1 MSSKPSR
8 YRDISSSDFSEESDY
23 STGYNV
29 YKNGSTNN
37 NNLLSTN
44 DHQDNILHDNIF
56 TTPQRNHIGIDDKDG
71 MSIQEDMIDLSI
83 SNNDDGIGG
92 RSTFGRRSSFDNI
105 DVQQQSSLQQQQQQ
119 PFTSKLGRRIWEQY
133 CTQSISQSPQ
143 RHIQNSQSAIPSF
156 QQLPSMDFLKLP
168 TSIIQIYKEVI
179 PSSSNDDDNNKKNDT
194 TTTTEWINIEEL
206 EQRVMQHHLD
216 LEAVELTTSSSA
228 SSSLLLDDN
237 SPSSSQTNKPSS
249 NRSATHEKFNNF
261 NPNSGIRSS
270 ISSSLI
276 TSECFTK
283 VINRHTSIG
292 LGMSLRIYNG
302 CVYIHSLLRLD
313 GTRIDCYNGR
323 NESCDR
329 ISFVQHDV
337 TSANGTNG
345 NSGGGSGGGPAA
357 NVGLLPGD
365 RLLGLNGLPFLKGKL
380 ATTTTTDIDINN
392 NDRTTL
398 KITGSAKIKQQSKQP
413 SDEEILK
420 SVGELISISK
430 SPMAVHIQRVE
441 DYREW
446 ILDLLNKSH
455 RESLRKKKQQSNGI
469 GLQNPK
475 RMSSSS
481 TTKLKKKR
489 GPKIHPFA
497 KALSQRL
504 IIKSTE
510 EILISRQL
518 QIFTDRTRQ
527 WESKLSFQLSSSVN
541 GTYTLRPMLDV
552 RDVEPTYYSSFIMDD
567 KECPTYFDY
576 KGSKSIRNYAPSTPM
591 IEDWRRR
598 RLEHEGDNDGSGM
611 ILSSPPRRVSQRISK
626 EVAIMIDL
634 YDGLDDNDRYV
645 QDLILDNDQGSSS
658 YSSKLLKAMS
668 TTDPSD
674 VYVPLI
680 GVRKA
685 LCIRILNTFLDSKNR
700 TAFTIWCYDVES
712 GLEWYAP
719 VRYYTDFKDLRSAL
733 IRVDKSIGDIPF
745 PTIGSSW
752 LSFSSSSEAK
762 ESPKVKETRRNQLEI
777 FLRRVF
783 ASVYRGRLHPYIA
796 EIAVHLQTFVG
807 CDTVLN
813 DDDGVG
819 NEQVAISEVTYGKR
833 DRSSKLNSEP
843 EDNARLHLK
852 RSIMRYVYR
861 LFLLPSVGELVGHFI
876 DAARDKVMS
885 ESMVPTTRQSHQFS
899 VDKKEATDNVGKIR
913 DFIDQVQELILEGC
927 MDDFISISQ
936 RRDFAAFVDD
946 PDNIARDELF
956 REAVREQTEL
966 EIYVPLRSTI
976 SKYLV
981 YAWFNEDME
990 LKHKTKVCIYV
1001 SLCLF
1006 VSWLPMLDVCSS
1018 ILTKHLLLNLYAG
1031 FREQASILL

>member
-1 MSSKPSR
+1 M
-8 YRDISSSDFSEESDY
+8 SSSDFSEDNSDY

-29 YKNGSTNN
+29 YKNGDTNNN
-37 NNLLSTN
+37 NNLLSAN
-44 DHQDNILHDNIF
+44 DHQDNVLNIF
-56 TTPQRNHIGIDDKDG
+56 TTPQRNHIGIDDIKG

-92 RSTFGRRSSFDNI
+92 RSTFGRRSSFDSI
-105 DVQQQSSLQQQQQQ
+105 LQQQQSSLEQQQQQ

-143 RHIQNSQSAIPSF
+143 RHVQNSQSSAIPSF
-156 QQLPSMDFLKLP
+156 QQLPTIDFLQLP
-168 TSIIQIYKEVI
+168 SSIIQIYTEVI
-179 PSSSNDDDNNKKNDT
+179 PSSNSNDDNKKNDNT
-194 TTTTEWINIEEL
+194 KDESMEDSSKEERAIEWVNIEEL
-206 EQRVMQHHLD
+206 ERRVMQHHLD
-216 LEAVELTTSSSA
+216 LEAVELTTSSSSA
-228 SSSLLLDDN
+228 SSLLLDD
-237 SPSSSQTNKPSS
+237 SPSSSQTTKPSS

-283 VINRHTSIG
+283 VINRHTNIG

-313 GTRIDCYNGR
+313 GSRIEYSSR

-329 ISFVQHDV
+329 ISFVQHDDN
-337 TSANGTNG
+337 NGG
-345 NSGGGSGGGPAA
+345 GGGPAA

-365 RLLGLNGLPFLKGKL
+365 RLLGLNGLPFLKGQL
-380 ATTTTTDIDINN
+380 ATTTTTDINN
-392 NDRTTL
+392 NDKTTL
-398 KITGSAKIKQQSKQP
+398 KITGSAKIKQQTKQP

-420 SVGELISISK
+420 SVGELISTSK

-441 DYREW
+441 DDREW
-446 ILDLLNKSH
+446 ILDLLNKAH
-455 RESLRKKKQQSNGI
+455 RESFRKKKKSNGTI

-475 RMSSSS
+475 RMSSSN
-481 TTKLKKKR
+481 TTKPKKR

-497 KALSQRL
+497 KALSKRS
-504 IIKSTE
+504 IIKSTQQQE
-510 EILISRQL
+510 LLISRQL

-527 WESKLSFQLSSSVN
+527 WESKLSFKLSSSVN
-541 GTYTLRPMLDV
+541 NSSYTLKPMLDV
-552 RDVEPTYYSSFIMDD
+552 RDVEPTYYASFIMDD

-591 IEDWRRR
+591 IQDWRRR
-598 RLEHEGDNDGSGM
+598 MEHDENDNGGGGM
-611 ILSSPPRRVSQRISK
+611 ISSSSPPRRVSQRISK

-634 YDGLDDNDRYV
+634 YDGLDDDDRYV

-674 VYVPLI
+674 VYVPLV

-712 GLEWYAP
+712 GMEWYAP

-819 NEQVAISEVTYGKR
+819 NDDVSKLSLSNQVAISEVTYGKR

-885 ESMVPTTRQSHQFS
+885 NSMVLTTRQSHQFS

-927 MDDFISISQ
+927 IDDFISISQ

-990 LKHKTKVCIYV
+990 LKHKTKVCIY
-1001 SLCLF
+1001 SF
-1006 VSWLPMLDVCSS
+1006 VSCLPMLDVCAS
-1018 ILTKHLLLNLYAG
+1018 ILTKHLLLNLCSG
-1031 FREQASILL
+1031 FEE